1 MFRSIDSY
9 AIGEIEVKKS
19 RFIAEVFY
27 IEDESIAKE
36 KIDEIKKKYF
46 DAKHHVFSYKIDN
59 LERFSDDG
67 EPQGTAGTPLLDI
80 IKKRNLNNI
89 LVVVTRYFGG
99 TLLGTGG
106 LVKAYSDAFTLALE
120 NAKIV
125 NKTNGIEYEI
135 VANYENLEKIK
146 YICQNNNITIKNIEY
161 GEKITITLTSIKEG
175 YEVLKQNYNLI
186 ENSKITNE
194 KIVINV

>member
-1 MFRSIDSY
+1 MFQSIDSY
-9 AIGEIEVKKS
+9 AIGEIEVKRS

-27 IEDESIAKE
+27 IEDEPIAKE

-194 KIVINV
+194 NIVINV

>member
-1 MFRSIDSY
+1 VFQSIDSY
-9 AIGEIEVKKS
+9 AIGEIEVKRS

-161 GEKITITLTSIKEG
+161 GEKITITLTSIKES
-175 YEVLKQNYNLI
+175 YEALKQNYNLI

-194 KIVINV
+194 NIVINV

>member
-1 MFRSIDSY
+1 MFQSIDSY
-9 AIGEIEVKKS
+9 AIGEIEVKRS

-99 TLLGTGG
+99 ILLGTGG

-161 GEKITITLTSIKEG
+161 GEKITITLTSIKES

-194 KIVINV
+194 NIVINV

>member
-1 MFRSIDSY
+1 MFQSIDSY
-9 AIGEIEVKKS
+9 AIGEIEVKRS

-36 KIDEIKKKYF
+36 KIDEIKRKYF

-161 GEKITITLTSIKEG
+161 GEKITITLTSIKES

-194 KIVINV
+194 NIVINV

>member
-1 MFRSIDSY
+1 MFQSIDSY
-9 AIGEIEVKKS
+9 AIGEIEVKRS

-194 KIVINV
+194 NIVINV

>member
-1 MFRSIDSY
+1 MFQSIDSY
-9 AIGEIEVKKS
+9 AIGEIEVKRS

-161 GEKITITLTSIKEG
+161 GEKITITLTSIKES
-175 YEVLKQNYNLI
+175 YEALKQNYNLI

-194 KIVINV
+194 NIVINV

>member
-1 MFRSIDSY
+1 MFQSIDNY
-9 AIGEIEVKKS
+9 AIGEIEVKRS

-27 IEDESIAKE
+27 IEDETIAKQR
-36 KIDEIKKKYF
+36 IDEIKKKYF

-106 LVKAYSDAFTLALE
+106 LVKAYSDAFTIALD
-120 NAKIV
+120 NANIV

-146 YICQNNNITIKNIEY
+146 YICRNNNITIENIEY
-161 GEKITITLTSIKEG
+161 GEKITITLTSIKES

-194 KIVINV
+194 NIVINV

>member
-1 MFRSIDSY
+1 MFQSIDSY
-9 AIGEIEVKKS
+9 AIGEIEVKRS

-161 GEKITITLTSIKEG
+161 GEKITITLTSIKES

-194 KIVINV
+194 NIVINV

>member
-1 MFRSIDSY
+1 MFQSIDSY
-9 AIGEIEVKKS
+9 AIGEIEVKRS

-27 IEDESIAKE
+27 IEDELIAKE

-89 LVVVTRYFGG
+89 LVVITRYFGG

-106 LVKAYSDAFTLALE
+106 LVKAYSDAFTIALE

-161 GEKITITLTSIKEG
+161 GEKITITLTSIKES

-194 KIVINV
+194 NIVINV

>member
-1 MFRSIDSY
+1 MFQSIDNY
-9 AIGEIEVKKS
+9 AIGEIEVKRS

-27 IEDESIAKE
+27 IEDETIAKQR
-36 KIDEIKKKYF
+36 IDEIKKKYF

-106 LVKAYSDAFTLALE
+106 LVKAYSDAFTIALD

-135 VANYENLEKIK
+135 IANYENLEKIK

-161 GEKITITLTSIKEG
+161 GEKIIITLTSTKDG
-175 YEVLKQNYNLI
+175 YEVLNQSYSLI
-186 ENSKITNE
+186 ENSKITKEN
-194 KIVINV
+194 IVINV